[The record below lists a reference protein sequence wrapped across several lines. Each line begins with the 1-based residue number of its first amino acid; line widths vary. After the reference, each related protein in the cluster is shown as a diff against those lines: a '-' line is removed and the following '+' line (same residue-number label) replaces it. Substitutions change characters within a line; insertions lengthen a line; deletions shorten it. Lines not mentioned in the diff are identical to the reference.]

1 MAHTPGGTMSIDDAR
16 DEFMHEQDGNLSGF
30 DLNRLLA
37 LARLVARDEIAKL
50 SHALVG
56 EDCSTCGGSG
66 EIDERMGGQAT
77 SSIVRCPDCAP
88 TQPAEGSDGGESV
101 RAYHYAVSLFGH
113 LAPQCEPLDDLLGVL
128 TQIDNATT
136 VIPSMHDRIASLE
149 VQLAEATN
157 ELHCCDDVHLDG
169 GLASGIGTLRRQRD
183 EATALVERLRGA
195 LKPVTITEHDAE
207 MDAFLAGVEGA
218 IEASGC
224 ERQDLWECWH
234 QRKKMPWEQCMSG
247 LVTQV
252 GTFADMPVCVSLQKA
267 RIDGHLVLFY
277 HATSLVVRHDIVR
290 AWLDAHLPDTAR
302 RDGRIVHADAM
313 NAINVMHTLR
323 RAALL
328 SEPQAS
334 EGRPDA

>member
-1 MAHTPGGTMSIDDAR
+1 MTDPADRDPVLMAARAICAEQCAMYGEPPCYEHGWPNPDCDEPGCI
-16 DEFMHEQDGNLSGF
+16 
-30 DLNRLLA
+30 A
-37 LARLVARDEIAKL
+37 LATAACAALLSERHRAEEAMRERAAEVADADVRVEAPTPPAATSDGEEDEWVEMDPIDLMDVSPLVAEALKAARQTIADLEQRLAEQTIAK
-50 SHALVG
+50 V
-56 EDCSTCGGSG
+56 D
-66 EIDERMGGQAT
+66 
-77 SSIVRCPDCAP
+77 
-88 TQPAEGSDGGESV
+88 
-101 RAYHYAVSLFGH
+101 YF
-113 LAPQCEPLDDLLGVL
+113 
-128 TQIDNATT
+128 
-136 VIPSMHDRIASLE
+136 ASLVE
-149 VQLAEATN
+149 AE
-157 ELHCCDDVHLDG
+157 
-169 GLASGIGTLRRQRD
+169 RQRD

-234 QRKKMPWEQCMSG
+234 QRKRMLWEQCMSG
-247 LVTQV
+247 LMTQV

-277 HATSLVVRHDIVR
+277 HATSLVVQHDIVR

-334 EGRPDA
+334 EGRDG